1 MEIEVLRKRVRF
13 ISVIG
18 LVMALAGLALV
29 VTGQSVLWGVVL
41 LVPGLIMAS
50 TYRVATVIRLNYEMK
65 QR

>member
-1 MEIEVLRKRVRF
+1 MDIEVLRKRVKF
-13 ISVIG
+13 IWVIG

-29 VTGQSVLWGVVL
+29 VTGQSVLWGMVI